1 MSDRAPNLQEETL
14 PRVESKLYCV
24 LATIK
29 SAAEAG
35 NDISY
40 YWWGLEEIL
49 KDCIK
54 ELREQYD
61 AYWDG
66 IHNKTK
72 SKETD
77 HA

>member
-1 MSDRAPNLQEETL
+1 MEKRKPHLQEETL
-14 PRVESKLYCV
+14 PRVESKLHCV

-29 SAAEAG
+29 SASDDG
-35 NDISY
+35 NDISH

-54 ELREQYD
+54 ELRDQYD
-61 AYWDG
+61 AYWDDRMP
-66 IHNKTK
+66 
-72 SKETD
+72 KETD